1 MALFE
6 GGKANC
12 SIYAD
17 SGSAAGSE
25 AHLKCLCTN
34 THSMRNK
41 KDKLEA
47 LVFSRAVKLL
57 ALVRRGGM
65 NPNIMTG
72 VLGWRVIGCSG
83 GIGSTGKVKVLHS
96 M

>member
-1 MALFE
+1 MARL
-6 GGKANC
+6 
-12 SIYAD
+12 IYAD
-17 SGSAAGSE
+17 SGSATGSE
-25 AHLKCLCTN
+25 AHLKCLY

-47 LVFSRAVKLL
+47 LVFSQSCDII
-57 ALVRRGGM
+57 GISETWWDES
-65 NPNIMTG
+65 NIMTG

-83 GIGSTGKVKVLHS
+83 GIGSTGKVEVLHS